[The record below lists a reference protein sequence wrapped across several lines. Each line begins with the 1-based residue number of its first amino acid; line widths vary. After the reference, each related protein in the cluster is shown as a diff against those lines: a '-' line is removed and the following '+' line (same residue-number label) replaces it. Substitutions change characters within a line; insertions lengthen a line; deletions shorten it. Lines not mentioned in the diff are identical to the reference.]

1 MNPPTTFLC
10 PVHGCG
16 LSRRKWQAVCDRC
29 WPLLPVDHRAAIR
42 SHRTNGAKHL
52 EARASIAATAW
63 LNEHSPWAIAAR
75 RVGDDP
81 P

>member
-1 MNPPTTFLC
+1 MTRPRAFLC
-10 PVHGCG
+10 PVQGCG
-16 LSRRKWQAVCDRC
+16 QTRRKWQAVCDGC

-42 SHRTNGAKHL
+42 SSRTIGAKHL

>member
-1 MNPPTTFLC
+1 MRRPRAFLC
-10 PVHGCG
+10 PVQGCG
-16 LSRRKWQAVCDRC
+16 LTRRKWQAVCDRC

-42 SHRTNGAKHL
+42 SNRTIGAKHL